1 MSLAHRRVVLREQQ
15 ILRPPRHQP
24 HPRPEAFPRDPA
36 SADAPASRGYP
47 AGYRCRPRAGRRAPR
62 GPIGVCPRPPP
73 PRVTLASRHPPHP
86 RVDRE
91 SRETPGVPRR
101 WSATRRGSSP
111 DENRASPCCAP
122 PTRASPPFAS
132 GNPRRAAPPS
142 VRESLRTAETRRTA
156 RRRVVSRRIRIGT
169 SAGGGALGLALAES
183 EIFAPAAPRRAPRR
197 RRRAPRDVH
206 LLGGR
211 YPLSAIQIAL
221 GFELGRA
228 RVGGARGGVSS
239 RPRVPGDA
247 TRVAP
252 GSGRRA
258 ALEPTHASVLDERPR
273 DARRVLRARRAT
285 RLGGGGGRY
294 GRSESIPRAG

>member
-1 MSLAHRRVVLREQQ
+1 MKTARLRVARLRQERVHRSRQVIHAAPRHRRHENQKRT
-15 ILRPPRHQP
+15 
-24 HPRPEAFPRDPA
+24 
-36 SADAPASRGYP
+36 ADAR
-47 AGYRCRPRAGRRAPR
+47 
-62 GPIGVCPRPPP
+62 
-73 PRVTLASRHPPHP
+73 
-86 RVDRE
+86 
-91 SRETPGVPRR
+91 
-101 WSATRRGSSP
+101 
-111 DENRASPCCAP
+111 
-122 PTRASPPFAS
+122 
-132 GNPRRAAPPS
+132 
-142 VRESLRTAETRRTA
+142 RTARRTA
-156 RRRVVSRRIRIGT
+156 RRRVVSCRTRIGT
-169 SAGGGALGLALAES
+169 SASGGALGNLAES

-228 RVGGARGGVSS
+228 RGGGARGGVSS

-294 GRSESIPRAG
+294 GRSESIPGPGKSPRVGPRRPARARRRTSTRRRIGRRTRRMKSRTRSRAFWTPRIHRERRRRRRPRPSRRCPRGRCGAR

>member
-1 MSLAHRRVVLREQQ
+1 MKTARLRVARLRQERVHRSRQVIHAAPRHRR
-15 ILRPPRHQP
+15 
-24 HPRPEAFPRDPA
+24 
-36 SADAPASRGYP
+36 Y
-47 AGYRCRPRAGRRAPR
+47 
-62 GPIGVCPRPPP
+62 
-73 PRVTLASRHPPHP
+73 
-86 RVDRE
+86 
-91 SRETPGVPRR
+91 
-101 WSATRRGSSP
+101 
-111 DENRASPCCAP
+111 ENQK
-122 PTRASPPFAS
+122 
-132 GNPRRAAPPS
+132 
-142 VRESLRTAETRRTA
+142 RTAETRRTA

-169 SAGGGALGLALAES
+169 SAGGGALGNLAES

-228 RVGGARGGVSS
+228 RGGGAHGGVSS

-285 RLGGGGGRY
+285 RLGVAGAGMDGPSRSPGPGKSPPRRSTPSRARARRTSTRRRIGRRTRRMKSRTRSRAFWTPRIHRERRRRRRPRPSRRCPR
-294 GRSESIPRAG
+294 GRCGAR